1 MSTDSFLEVASKEA
15 TYSTAFI
22 AMPVAGLAVVIFEF
36 FQTLELESK
45 YIWTS
50 PWHSVKWLYYLNRV
64 APVCLLISALCYALV
79 ESPSLWTCKSINICM
94 CTFIGSCHL
103 VSEMILY
110 LRVWGYLRTESQTG
124 CIPHWKSYRDAGVVC
139 ISLYLSAGEWG
150 PMTTIGSGC
159 ITHSRG
165 TKDYL
170 ITLVF
175 ALLLYSG
182 LTVMVLC
189 VYFGVRYYRASK
201 PGPLLVVFYRDG
213 TLYFVVV
220 VAMSVTN
227 AIIALFIPRFSRFV
241 ITIPYSMIMTV
252 ICSRMVLH
260 LRQIAHRT
268 ENQSFGNSDL
278 HSSNTERPATLAW
291 GSKVA
296 RNYTQ

>member
-110 LRVWGYLRTESQTG
+110 LRVWAISGQSRKLGAFLIGNLIAVFS
-124 CIPHWKSYRDAGVVC
+124 AGVVC

-165 TKDYL
+165 TKEYL

-291 GSKVA
+291 EVK
-296 RNYTQ
+296 